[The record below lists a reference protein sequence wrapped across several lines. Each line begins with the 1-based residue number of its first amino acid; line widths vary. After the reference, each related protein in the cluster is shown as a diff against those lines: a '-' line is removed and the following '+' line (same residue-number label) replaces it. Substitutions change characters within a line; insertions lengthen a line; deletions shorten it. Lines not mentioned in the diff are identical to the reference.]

1 MRNASDCSR
10 RSSAVTLVSWPFLTW
25 ALESIPS
32 RGLLEAFLTFLGSRM
47 LVTDVVRGVV
57 MLERGA
63 LRSDSQNNTFILR
76 QKHSPDH
83 LPLWTRQCD
92 ISGQ

>member
-1 MRNASDCSR
+1 
-10 RSSAVTLVSWPFLTW
+10 
-25 ALESIPS
+25 
-32 RGLLEAFLTFLGSRM
+32 M
-47 LVTDVVRGVV
+47 LVTGVVRGVV

>member
-1 MRNASDCSR
+1 MGIGVNTFERIT
-10 RSSAVTLVSWPFLTW
+10 RSL
-25 ALESIPS
+25 
-32 RGLLEAFLTFLGSRM
+32 LTFLGSRM
-47 LVTDVVRGVV
+47 LVVGVVRGVV

-63 LRSDSQNNTFILR
+63 LHSDSQNNTFILR
-76 QKHSPDH
+76 QKHPPDH